1 MMDKSERVC
10 KRPTTAKKRQAYTDA
25 RVLEAIEREETLGVK
40 HPDHLKAIKEKLK
53 GAKA

>member
-1 MMDKSERVC
+1 MMTKTERIC

-25 RVLEAIEREETLGVK
+25 RVLEALEREEAQGVK
-40 HPDHLKAIKEKLK
+40 HPDHLKKLKEKLK